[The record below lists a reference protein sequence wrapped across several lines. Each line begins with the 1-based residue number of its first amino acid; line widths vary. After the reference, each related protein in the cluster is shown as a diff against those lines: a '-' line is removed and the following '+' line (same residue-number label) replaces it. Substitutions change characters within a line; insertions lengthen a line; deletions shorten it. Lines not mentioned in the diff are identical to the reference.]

1 MIAFPRGK
9 NWLFMAL
16 TIVRKDKYN
25 MAMIRHIKIS
35 ASSEI
40 YNQACCVIKQ
50 GEEETGQN
58 FG

>member
-1 MIAFPRGK
+1 MRFQEK

-35 ASSEI
+35 ASEI
-40 YNQACCVIKQ
+40 YNQAHSVIKK

>member
-1 MIAFPRGK
+1 
-9 NWLFMAL
+9 MAL

-40 YNQACCVIKQ
+40 YNQACSVIKQQ

>member
-1 MIAFPRGK
+1 
-9 NWLFMAL
+9 MAL

-25 MAMIRHIKIS
+25 MAMMIRYIKIS
-35 ASSEI
+35 ASEI
-40 YNQACCVIKQ
+40 YNQAHSVIKK